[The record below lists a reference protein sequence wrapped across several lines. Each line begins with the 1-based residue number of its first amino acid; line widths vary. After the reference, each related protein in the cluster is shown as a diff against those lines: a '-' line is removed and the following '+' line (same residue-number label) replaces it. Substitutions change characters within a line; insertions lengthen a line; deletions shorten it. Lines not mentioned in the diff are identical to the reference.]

1 MTGIPAGGGVIAGM
15 IWMAAAGI
23 QFNILNAF
31 MRGIAID
38 LGGFEAQFL
47 RYSAGPV
54 VMLPL
59 ILRTGLPR
67 WRPHS
72 LRGQAWRGII
82 HTAGLLLW
90 FWALP
95 HVPLAELTAI
105 GFTGP
110 LFIMIGAVIFLGEKV
125 ILARWIAAIVGAF
138 GVAIVVG
145 PGMTTGG
152 GSWGLVM
159 LASTPLFGAS
169 FLITKALTR
178 YDRPEVIVLWQAI
191 TVSLFTLPFAI
202 PGWTWPTA
210 TQWGIT
216 LIAGIL
222 GSCGHYCLTQAFRI
236 ADISATQPI
245 RFLDLLWASLLG
257 FAMFGDAPT
266 TPTLIGAAMTFA
278 ASTWLVRIER
288 RRVEK

>member
-1 MTGIPAGGGVIAGM
+1 MTAGGGNVLAGM
-15 IWMAAAGI
+15 VWMAAAGI

-38 LGGFEAQFL
+38 LGSFEAQFL
-47 RYSAGPV
+47 RYSAGFV
-54 VMLPL
+54 VMLPF
-59 ILRTGLPR
+59 ILRTGVLR

-72 LRGQAWRGII
+72 VRGQAWRGAV

-90 FWALP
+90 FSALP

-110 LFIMIGAVIFLGEKV
+110 LFIMAGAALFLGEKV
-125 ILARWIAAIVGAF
+125 IAARWIAAVIGAV

-145 PGMTTGG
+145 PGLTTGG
-152 GSWGLVM
+152 GFWALVM

-178 YDRPEVIVLWQAI
+178 YDRPEVIVVWQAI
-191 TVSLFTLPFAI
+191 TVSLLTLPFAV
-202 PGWTWPTA
+202 PGWTWPSA
-210 TQWGIT
+210 TQWGIV
-216 LIAGIL
+216 LLAGIL
-222 GSCGHYCLTQAFRI
+222 GSSGHYCLTQAFRV
-236 ADISATQPI
+236 ADISATQPT

-257 FAMFGDAPT
+257 LAVFGDVPT
-266 TPTLIGAAMTFA
+266 IPTLIGAAITFA
-278 ASTWLVRIER
+278 ATWWLA
-288 RRVEK
+288 RVEARRARR